1 MYCNWLPPWF
11 FPCVPA
17 VPDETTLCNFRHL
30 LEENGVNKLFFDAI
44 NRVAVQIG
52 HRMKGGTI
60 VGAAIINV
68 PSTTRNA
75 QKARE
80 PETHQTKKGN
90 EWR

>member
-1 MYCNWLPPWF
+1 M
-11 FPCVPA
+11 
-17 VPDETTLCNFRHL
+17 
-30 LEENGVNKLFFDAI
+30 NKLFFDAI

-75 QKARE
+75 QKARD
-80 PETHQTKKGN
+80 PEMHQTKKGN
-90 EWR
+90 EWRWPERGSACPFSEISD